1 MYKIKSTLIALLII
15 LTVAIEIQADELSP
29 SEKYCNKLVYGIDYG
44 TSFSEDSLLYNYGQ
58 ESVSQYVYGFSSA
71 VYELGKLK
79 EKHQKISTI
88 QLTRIICQDA
98 LDWGRKAINNGSK
111 VEIIH
116 EGFFLAIHSST
127 SKIILGK

>member
-1 MYKIKSTLIALLII
+1 MYKIKSILIVLLVI
-15 LTVAIEIQADELSP
+15 LTVTIEIQADELSP

-44 TSFSEDSLLYNYGQ
+44 KNFSEDSLLYQYAE
-58 ESVSQYVYGFSSA
+58 ESVSEYVAGFSSA
-71 VYELGKLK
+71 VYELGKQK
-79 EKHQKISTI
+79 KKHAEMNTI
-88 QLTRIICQDA
+88 QLTRIVCQDA

-116 EGFFLAIHSST
+116 EGFFLAIRSST